1 MGRVIRTLGYRLFQ
15 AVLVAVLVGLL
26 TFILVRS
33 LPGDMAY
40 RIAAGRY
47 GYDMVDT
54 AAAERVR
61 QELSLSSGLGL
72 EALLSWFWD
81 LLRFDLGT
89 SLVSSQPVIGEVT
102 HQLGHTL
109 GLALAAIVLSM
120 LMARRPAFSPD

>member
-1 MGRVIRTLGYRLFQ
+1 MIRTLGYRLFQ